1 MTKKVNPV
9 VEYPHLTCYWRVIFD
24 GEQLSA
30 YEVSGLTEKMEY
42 VSYRRGDDPSGYVS
56 KKLAKPQG
64 GQITIKWGIFS
75 SHDFGA
81 HMFHKWRDDRTY
93 NSDKKVSVD
102 IQVILIDEKDNEVLQ
117 WNCKSCTPPL
127 EYIGPVL
134 RADESV
140 IAMQTLV
147 LDVEQIESKI
157 LIK

>member
-1 MTKKVNPV
+1 MAKRVNSV
-9 VEYPHLTCYWRVIFD
+9 VDYPHLTCYWRVIFD

-30 YEVSGLTEKMEY
+30 YEVSGLTEKMDY
-42 VSYRRGDDPSGYVS
+42 VSYRRGDDPSGYLS
-56 KKLAKPQG
+56 KKLSQPQG

-75 SHDFGA
+75 SEDFGA
-81 HMFHKWRDDRTY
+81 QMFHKWRDDRRY

-102 IQVILIDEKDNEVLQ
+102 VQVILLDEKGNEVLQ
-117 WNCKSCTPPL
+117 WNCISCTPL

-147 LDVEQIESKI
+147 LDVEQIQSEI
-157 LIK
+157 LIS